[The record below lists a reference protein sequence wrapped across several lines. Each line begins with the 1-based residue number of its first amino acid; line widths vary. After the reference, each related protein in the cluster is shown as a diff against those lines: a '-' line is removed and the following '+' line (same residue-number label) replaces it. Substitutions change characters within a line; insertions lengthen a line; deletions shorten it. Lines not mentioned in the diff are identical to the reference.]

1 MNHFLPRKFLNC
13 NFWSDPLPQMTLEKT
28 LMKHEF
34 CFEVAVY
41 DVKTDVTTS
50 LPASQVFTE
59 SYLAL
64 SVYGSAYS
72 PHDKK
77 DL

>member
-1 MNHFLPRKFLNC
+1 
-13 NFWSDPLPQMTLEKT
+13 MTLEKT

-34 CFEVAVY
+34 CFEVAMN

-64 SVYGSAYS
+64 SVYGSAYCLLS
-72 PHDKK
+72 SSQGECIEGVVNRFSS
-77 DL
+77 